1 MTDLQ
6 IFKNEELGEVRGL
19 EINGKPYVVASD
31 VAKVLGYKKPNNAI
45 NTHCKYAALKQG
57 IITDRLGRL
66 QDALVIPEGDIY
78 RLIIKSKLPKAQEF
92 EEWVMDE
99 VLPTIRKTG
108 GYIDKNATPKQLK
121 KLKDN
126 IKELEEENARLDYKL
141 ATHLISTKQVSL
153 LGSIIN
159 YRAGLAG
166 AARADLVK
174 KDMVRELRHKFSISA
189 YGDLQ
194 EYQFNDAMNFINH
207 YPVTPDNTKV
217 TRLANFGK

>member
-1 MTDLQ
+1 MLG
-6 IFKNEELGEVRGL
+6 IFKFENNQVEVTTDEVGNPLFELYSTGMALGQVKIAKGIAYPRKDRIDTNIKNAGISTVVRNGQQYLTESQLYDFML
-19 EINGKPYVVASD
+19 EAKTKKCLAFRKWVVSD
-31 VAKVLGYKKPNNAI
+31 
-45 NTHCKYAALKQG
+45 
-57 IITDRLGRL
+57 
-66 QDALVIPEGDIY
+66 
-78 RLIIKSKLPKAQEF
+78 
-92 EEWVMDE
+92 

-108 GYIDKNATPKQLK
+108 GYINKNATPRQLK

-153 LGSIIN
+153 LGSTIN

>member
-1 MTDLQ
+1 MQDLQ
-6 IFKNEELGEVRGL
+6 IFKNEELGEIRGL
-19 EINGKPYVVASD
+19 EIDGKPYVVANDVLKALGYAKANWRTTLSRKCKG
-31 VAKVLGYKKPNNAI
+31 VAKCNVPTNGGMQYMS
-45 NTHCKYAALKQG
+45 
-57 IITDRLGRL
+57 
-66 QDALVIPEGDIY
+66 VISEGDVY
-78 RLIIKSKLPKAQEF
+78 RLIFSSKLPSAQKF

-108 GYIDKNATPKQLK
+108 GYINKNATPEQLK

-126 IKELEEENARLDYKL
+126 IIVLEEKNAKLEYKI

-174 KDMVRELRHKFSISA
+174 KDMVRELRDKFNIKA

>member
-1 MTDLQ
+1 MQDLQ
-6 IFKNEELGEVRGL
+6 IFKNEELGEIRGL
-19 EINGKPYVVASD
+19 EIDGKPYVVANDVLKALGYAKANWRTTLSRKCKG
-31 VAKVLGYKKPNNAI
+31 VAKCNVPTNGGMQYMS
-45 NTHCKYAALKQG
+45 
-57 IITDRLGRL
+57 
-66 QDALVIPEGDIY
+66 VISEGDVY
-78 RLIIKSKLPKAQEF
+78 RLIFSSKLPSAQKF

-108 GYIDKNATPKQLK
+108 GYINKNATPEQLK

-126 IKELEEENARLDYKL
+126 IIVLEEKNAKLEYKI

-174 KDMVRELRHKFSISA
+174 KDMVRELRDKFNIKA

-217 TRLANFGK
+217 TRLANFRK